1 METTKETNQNT
12 THNPQTAGIP
22 DWVMHLLTG
31 LGTMGAEYMMFIKPL
46 QEKMELQS
54 KLIKEQGERID
65 ELEEFLSHKRKPK
78 RSTLY
83 KNDRDDDGEEE
94 NEENEDNEN
103 NLFNIKRK
111 PTALSKYTKQSQVK
125 L

>member
-1 METTKETNQNT
+1 METPKENKQNVPP
-12 THNPQTAGIP
+12 NPQTTGIP
-22 DWVMHLLTG
+22 DWVLHLLTG

-65 ELEEFLSHKRKPK
+65 ELEEILQSRRKPK
-78 RSTLY
+78 LSIRY
-83 KNDRDDDGEEE
+83 QKDIERDQDDEEE
-94 NEENEDNEN
+94 EDDKDNE
-103 NLFNIKRK
+103 LFTIKRK
-111 PTALSKYTKQSQVK
+111 INGLNKQTKNARVK